1 MTDYEEDCSGLKARI
16 RDTYDVVE
24 HSIGKLGDVK
34 CKYCD
39 ALRWKRETEG
49 LCCRSGQIPAVK
61 PSEIKNEEF
70 KSLFEGVTPLSKRFL
85 KNTIGFN
92 TVFSFSSFATSKKLE
107 NAAEKAMVYKIKGA
121 IYHRTSYVR
130 PELLVGDKETR
141 GMFSDEEKF
150 SNGDVK
156 DLTRRRPNGV
166 VDNFLDLY
174 FYNSREEQIRLR
186 TYKVSKLFLE
196 APISEE
202 KKSTKSRREIE
213 EREYNENEEIIR
225 IIFNYLLENN
235 KCLRQIL
242 SEIENSRELIALH
255 IEKHKEIPQM
265 NLQLKAVENFET
277 KEHKGVYH
285 LPTSNVTV
293 GGIVNLD
300 DEHDPLLIKITSPK
314 KDSKYK
320 IRFVDHTSFF
330 YDPFQYP
337 LLIPNGDMGYTYLL
351 RSLKANKAGNEKKIS
366 PCAYY
371 ASMFMERENCFT
383 ALFQCRT
390 LFQRFVIDCY
400 VKAESNRLDYIRF
413 NQHEIRKERS
423 DILKSDSAHKGQRVL
438 LPKCFVEGPRYMKER
453 QQDAL
458 SFVSRYGSPD
468 FFITFTMNPKWK
480 ELTLYGD
487 TINVCNRPDIVS
499 RVFKLKVD
507 QLMRELLTDK
517 IFGEVSAHLYSI
529 EWQKRGLPHVH
540 ILLWMKRKVTENT
553 VSSLISAEI
562 PDKKKHPELYDIVTT
577 NMIHGPCIGYD
588 ESSVCCNGKKN
599 DRGTCQKDFPKQC
612 RSTIKFGNNGYP
624 LYRRRAVGEGGFS
637 FVKKLKG
644 QEVTIDN
651 SWVVP
656 YNPYLCLRFNSHINV
671 ECSNSIK
678 AIAYVTKYVN
688 KGCDRVLFTKTEG
701 TEEIN
706 EIKNFTDARFV
717 NSNEATWKIFRF
729 PIHSSYPPVM
739 NLDLHL
745 KDENEVFFN
754 ADSSKAD
761 IKKKRGPKSFEDLR
775 MVDGVLYG
783 TYREAVKA
791 MGLLK
796 DEETWKQTILEIINY
811 TNDRKELR
819 STYASMLVFSDLE
832 DQKDIW
838 EETKDLF
845 SSDFLYLRGLKDYN
859 DEIYLDALDDIQ
871 EQVFNCGGENIVHYG
886 LPSSRNGEKS
896 SNVIRREKAYNSK
909 ELSETVERALPLL
922 NREQK
927 ICYDKIIES
936 VGCETEN
943 KSKAFFLNAPGGT
956 GKSFLLNLLLD
967 TVRSKSKVALAVAS
981 SGIAATVLH
990 GGRTA
995 HNMFKIPLMEHNERK
1010 TCNIKH
1016 KSELARLLL
1025 MSSLIV
1031 WDEAVMANKNT
1042 ISALDITLRD
1052 LSGLD
1057 IFMGGKTFVCA
1068 GDFRQILPV
1077 RAIISPTNNDVEII
1091 NEFVYNKVIG
1101 KEVVYMSVDVGCES
1115 IEGMDVQASVFNS
1128 MDSPSIPPHKLRLKE
1143 GAIVMVMRN
1152 ICPPKIC
1159 NGTRVMVTNL
1169 RRNVIVGE
1177 ILTGVYRNTQILL
1190 PRVTLEATDT
1200 PVAFK
1205 RYQFPVKLCYAMTI
1219 NKSQGQTFEKCGVLL
1234 DSSQCFAHGQLYV
1247 ACSRV
1252 TSHDS
1257 LIVFPG
1263 YTKKGEEYELRPWVN
1278 CVYEEVFCD
1287 VDKSVSVSG
1296 CKRLNFNIGSLIVD
1310 YAPCQPLPVA
1320 PAAVNGSQLP
1330 GRCRSDIMTL
1340 FVSVTFRDLGLLG
1353 SLSDNHTDLKL
1364 TTSIAP
1370 CSLYEKLEE
1379 TKFDRPSVPLWR
1391 QLPPRSTPAANRS
1404 PSLEPTRAA
1413 ETPRTSKEVIQA
1425 TPADGAN
1432 AEEDRRRGLCEPD
1445 IGDEVLFD
1453 VHEVDEILESLW
1465 SLQLPMRISGRR
1477 RGSTNESPDRRRPR
1491 RRRRG
1496 LGSLL
1501 RFHEIDDLMDAL
1513 AEDHDTCG
1521 SLVHC
1526 VAFNCR
1532 WSMDEEE
1539 GSCWIHHVE
1548 QAGEQLTP
1556 LLSQKTVAPGD
1567 RHSRERLETPEG
1579 TESPEGQTLPPH
1591 SGGRLLPGIA
1601 PGDRPNLE
1609 AEPSQPTVE
1618 DASSLVSHKKQHQDL
1633 EAMKKPRKKLLIQ
1646 MLNSLKRFNIELPPR

>member
-1 MTDYEEDCSGLKARI
+1 
-16 RDTYDVVE
+16 
-24 HSIGKLGDVK
+24 
-34 CKYCD
+34 
-39 ALRWKRETEG
+39 
-49 LCCRSGQIPAVK
+49 
-61 PSEIKNEEF
+61 
-70 KSLFEGVTPLSKRFL
+70 
-85 KNTIGFN
+85 
-92 TVFSFSSFATSKKLE
+92 
-107 NAAEKAMVYKIKGA
+107 
-121 IYHRTSYVR
+121 
-130 PELLVGDKETR
+130 
-141 GMFSDEEKF
+141 
-150 SNGDVK
+150 
-156 DLTRRRPNGV
+156 
-166 VDNFLDLY
+166 
-174 FYNSREEQIRLR
+174 
-186 TYKVSKLFLE
+186 
-196 APISEE
+196 
-202 KKSTKSRREIE
+202 
-213 EREYNENEEIIR
+213 
-225 IIFNYLLENN
+225 
-235 KCLRQIL
+235 
-242 SEIENSRELIALH
+242 
-255 IEKHKEIPQM
+255 
-265 NLQLKAVENFET
+265 
-277 KEHKGVYH
+277 
-285 LPTSNVTV
+285 
-293 GGIVNLD
+293 
-300 DEHDPLLIKITSPK
+300 
-314 KDSKYK
+314 
-320 IRFVDHTSFF
+320 
-330 YDPFQYP
+330 
-337 LLIPNGDMGYTYLL
+337 MGYTYLL

-438 LPKCFVEGPRYMKER
+438 LPKCFVGGPRYMKER

-612 RSTIKFGNNGYP
+612 RSAIKFGNNGYP

-761 IKKKRGPKSFEDLR
+761 IKKKANRETQLTAFFKLCSVNEYAATLTYNEVAAYFKYSIPKSCWEERKGNTHAIGRIRAVTNKTVELFYMRMLLTHKRGPKSFEDLR

-819 STYASMLVFSDLE
+819 STYASMLMFSDLE

-845 SSDFLYLRGLKDYN
+845 SN
-859 DEIYLDALDDIQ
+859 
-871 EQVFNCGGENIVHYG
+871 
-886 LPSSRNGEKS
+886 
-896 SNVIRREKAYNSK
+896 
-909 ELSETVERALPLL
+909 
-922 NREQK
+922 
-927 ICYDKIIES
+927 
-936 VGCETEN
+936 
-943 KSKAFFLNAPGGT
+943 
-956 GKSFLLNLLLD
+956 

-1101 KEVVYMSVDVGCES
+1101 KEVVCMSVDVGCES

-1169 RRNVIVGE
+1169 RRNVIVGK

-1287 VDKSVSVSG
+1287 VDK
-1296 CKRLNFNIGSLIVD
+1296 K
-1310 YAPCQPLPVA
+1310 
-1320 PAAVNGSQLP
+1320 
-1330 GRCRSDIMTL
+1330 
-1340 FVSVTFRDLGLLG
+1340 
-1353 SLSDNHTDLKL
+1353 
-1364 TTSIAP
+1364 
-1370 CSLYEKLEE
+1370 
-1379 TKFDRPSVPLWR
+1379 VP
-1391 QLPPRSTPAANRS
+1391 
-1404 PSLEPTRAA
+1404 
-1413 ETPRTSKEVIQA
+1413 
-1425 TPADGAN
+1425 
-1432 AEEDRRRGLCEPD
+1432 
-1445 IGDEVLFD
+1445 F
-1453 VHEVDEILESLW
+1453 
-1465 SLQLPMRISGRR
+1465 
-1477 RGSTNESPDRRRPR
+1477 
-1491 RRRRG
+1491 
-1496 LGSLL
+1496 
-1501 RFHEIDDLMDAL
+1501 
-1513 AEDHDTCG
+1513 
-1521 SLVHC
+1521 
-1526 VAFNCR
+1526 
-1532 WSMDEEE
+1532 
-1539 GSCWIHHVE
+1539 
-1548 QAGEQLTP
+1548 
-1556 LLSQKTVAPGD
+1556 
-1567 RHSRERLETPEG
+1567 
-1579 TESPEGQTLPPH
+1579 
-1591 SGGRLLPGIA
+1591 
-1601 PGDRPNLE
+1601 
-1609 AEPSQPTVE
+1609 
-1618 DASSLVSHKKQHQDL
+1618 AS
-1633 EAMKKPRKKLLIQ
+1633 EF
-1646 MLNSLKRFNIELPPR
+1646 RFNLYKLVPFPMQVNNSIFELDTPVIDPLNYILSLDNLTE

>member
-141 GMFSDEEKF
+141 GVF
-150 SNGDVK
+150 G
-156 DLTRRRPNGV
+156 RR
-166 VDNFLDLY
+166 
-174 FYNSREEQIRLR
+174 
-186 TYKVSKLFLE
+186 KV
-196 APISEE
+196 
-202 KKSTKSRREIE
+202 
-213 EREYNENEEIIR
+213 
-225 IIFNYLLENN
+225 
-235 KCLRQIL
+235 
-242 SEIENSRELIALH
+242 
-255 IEKHKEIPQM
+255 
-265 NLQLKAVENFET
+265 
-277 KEHKGVYH
+277 
-285 LPTSNVTV
+285 
-293 GGIVNLD
+293 
-300 DEHDPLLIKITSPK
+300 
-314 KDSKYK
+314 
-320 IRFVDHTSFF
+320 
-330 YDPFQYP
+330 
-337 LLIPNGDMGYTYLL
+337 
-351 RSLKANKAGNEKKIS
+351 
-366 PCAYY
+366 
-371 ASMFMERENCFT
+371 
-383 ALFQCRT
+383 
-390 LFQRFVIDCY
+390 FQR
-400 VKAESNRLDYIRF
+400 
-413 NQHEIRKERS
+413 
-423 DILKSDSAHKGQRVL
+423 
-438 LPKCFVEGPRYMKER
+438 R
-453 QQDAL
+453 Q
-458 SFVSRYGSPD
+458 
-468 FFITFTMNPKWK
+468 
-480 ELTLYGD
+480 
-487 TINVCNRPDIVS
+487 
-499 RVFKLKVD
+499 
-507 QLMRELLTDK
+507 
-517 IFGEVSAHLYSI
+517 
-529 EWQKRGLPHVH
+529 
-540 ILLWMKRKVTENT
+540 
-553 VSSLISAEI
+553 
-562 PDKKKHPELYDIVTT
+562 
-577 NMIHGPCIGYD
+577 
-588 ESSVCCNGKKN
+588 
-599 DRGTCQKDFPKQC
+599 
-612 RSTIKFGNNGYP
+612 
-624 LYRRRAVGEGGFS
+624 
-637 FVKKLKG
+637 
-644 QEVTIDN
+644 
-651 SWVVP
+651 
-656 YNPYLCLRFNSHINV
+656 
-671 ECSNSIK
+671 CSNSIK

-761 IKKKRGPKSFEDLR
+761 IKKKANRDTQLTAFIKLCSVNEYAATLTYNEVAAYFKYSIPKSCWEERKGNTHAIGRIRAVMNKTVELFYMRMLLTHKRGPKSFEDLR

-845 SSDFLYLRGLKDYN
+845 SN
-859 DEIYLDALDDIQ
+859 
-871 EQVFNCGGENIVHYG
+871 
-886 LPSSRNGEKS
+886 
-896 SNVIRREKAYNSK
+896 
-909 ELSETVERALPLL
+909 
-922 NREQK
+922 
-927 ICYDKIIES
+927 
-936 VGCETEN
+936 
-943 KSKAFFLNAPGGT
+943 
-956 GKSFLLNLLLD
+956 

-1169 RRNVIVGE
+1169 RRNVIVGK

-1263 YTKKGEEYELRPWVN
+1263 YTKKGEEYELRPWDTRRGTRSIHSQHITF
-1278 CVYEEVFCD
+1278 CVRE
-1287 VDKSVSVSG
+1287 
-1296 CKRLNFNIGSLIVD
+1296 N
-1310 YAPCQPLPVA
+1310 
-1320 PAAVNGSQLP
+1320 
-1330 GRCRSDIMTL
+1330 
-1340 FVSVTFRDLGLLG
+1340 
-1353 SLSDNHTDLKL
+1353 
-1364 TTSIAP
+1364 
-1370 CSLYEKLEE
+1370 
-1379 TKFDRPSVPLWR
+1379 
-1391 QLPPRSTPAANRS
+1391 
-1404 PSLEPTRAA
+1404 
-1413 ETPRTSKEVIQA
+1413 
-1425 TPADGAN
+1425 
-1432 AEEDRRRGLCEPD
+1432 RRRSSCDDLTRRTLRRRE
-1445 IGDEVLFD
+1445 L
-1453 VHEVDEILESLW
+1453 LES
-1465 SLQLPMRISGRR
+1465 
-1477 RGSTNESPDRRRPR
+1477 RGN
-1491 RRRRG
+1491 
-1496 LGSLL
+1496 
-1501 RFHEIDDLMDAL
+1501 
-1513 AEDHDTCG
+1513 
-1521 SLVHC
+1521 
-1526 VAFNCR
+1526 
-1532 WSMDEEE
+1532 
-1539 GSCWIHHVE
+1539 
-1548 QAGEQLTP
+1548 
-1556 LLSQKTVAPGD
+1556 
-1567 RHSRERLETPEG
+1567 
-1579 TESPEGQTLPPH
+1579 
-1591 SGGRLLPGIA
+1591 GG
-1601 PGDRPNLE
+1601 
-1609 AEPSQPTVE
+1609 
-1618 DASSLVSHKKQHQDL
+1618 
-1633 EAMKKPRKKLLIQ
+1633 
-1646 MLNSLKRFNIELPPR
+1646 

>member
-438 LPKCFVEGPRYMKER
+438 LPKCFVGGARYMKER

-845 SSDFLYLRGLKDYN
+845 SN
-859 DEIYLDALDDIQ
+859 
-871 EQVFNCGGENIVHYG
+871 
-886 LPSSRNGEKS
+886 
-896 SNVIRREKAYNSK
+896 
-909 ELSETVERALPLL
+909 
-922 NREQK
+922 
-927 ICYDKIIES
+927 
-936 VGCETEN
+936 
-943 KSKAFFLNAPGGT
+943 
-956 GKSFLLNLLLD
+956 

-1169 RRNVIVGE
+1169 RRNVIVGK

-1287 VDKSVSVSG
+1287 VDK
-1296 CKRLNFNIGSLIVD
+1296 R
-1310 YAPCQPLPVA
+1310 
-1320 PAAVNGSQLP
+1320 
-1330 GRCRSDIMTL
+1330 
-1340 FVSVTFRDLGLLG
+1340 
-1353 SLSDNHTDLKL
+1353 
-1364 TTSIAP
+1364 
-1370 CSLYEKLEE
+1370 
-1379 TKFDRPSVPLWR
+1379 
-1391 QLPPRSTPAANRS
+1391 
-1404 PSLEPTRAA
+1404 
-1413 ETPRTSKEVIQA
+1413 
-1425 TPADGAN
+1425 
-1432 AEEDRRRGLCEPD
+1432 
-1445 IGDEVLFD
+1445 
-1453 VHEVDEILESLW
+1453 ILESC
-1465 SLQLPMRISGRR
+1465 
-1477 RGSTNESPDRRRPR
+1477 T
-1491 RRRRG
+1491 
-1496 LGSLL
+1496 
-1501 RFHEIDDLMDAL
+1501 
-1513 AEDHDTCG
+1513 
-1521 SLVHC
+1521 
-1526 VAFNCR
+1526 
-1532 WSMDEEE
+1532 
-1539 GSCWIHHVE
+1539 
-1548 QAGEQLTP
+1548 AG
-1556 LLSQKTVAPGD
+1556 
-1567 RHSRERLETPEG
+1567 
-1579 TESPEGQTLPPH
+1579 
-1591 SGGRLLPGIA
+1591 
-1601 PGDRPNLE
+1601 
-1609 AEPSQPTVE
+1609 
-1618 DASSLVSHKKQHQDL
+1618 
-1633 EAMKKPRKKLLIQ
+1633 
-1646 MLNSLKRFNIELPPR
+1646 

>member
-1 MTDYEEDCSGLKARI
+1 MTDYEEDCNGLKARI

-351 RSLKANKAGNEKKIS
+351 RSLKANKSGNEKKIS

-438 LPKCFVEGPRYMKER
+438 LPKCFVGGPRYMKER

-706 EIKNFTDARFV
+706 EIKNFTEARFV

-871 EQVFNCGGENIVHYG
+871 EQ
-886 LPSSRNGEKS
+886 
-896 SNVIRREKAYNSK
+896 
-909 ELSETVERALPLL
+909 
-922 NREQK
+922 
-927 ICYDKIIES
+927 
-936 VGCETEN
+936 
-943 KSKAFFLNAPGGT
+943 
-956 GKSFLLNLLLD
+956 
-967 TVRSKSKVALAVAS
+967 
-981 SGIAATVLH
+981 
-990 GGRTA
+990 
-995 HNMFKIPLMEHNERK
+995 
-1010 TCNIKH
+1010 
-1016 KSELARLLL
+1016 
-1025 MSSLIV
+1025 
-1031 WDEAVMANKNT
+1031 
-1042 ISALDITLRD
+1042 
-1052 LSGLD
+1052 
-1057 IFMGGKTFVCA
+1057 
-1068 GDFRQILPV
+1068 

-1115 IEGMDVQASVFNS
+1115 IEGMDVQA
-1128 MDSPSIPPHKLRLKE
+1128 
-1143 GAIVMVMRN
+1143 
-1152 ICPPKIC
+1152 
-1159 NGTRVMVTNL
+1159 
-1169 RRNVIVGE
+1169 
-1177 ILTGVYRNTQILL
+1177 NTQILL

-1205 RYQFPVKLCYAMTI
+1205 RYQFAFKLCYAMTL
-1219 NKSQGQTFEKCGVLL
+1219 NKSQGQTFEKCGINHFKKTLGF
-1234 DSSQCFAHGQLYV
+1234 QENAHEDLE
-1247 ACSRV
+1247 
-1252 TSHDS
+1252 
-1257 LIVFPG
+1257 
-1263 YTKKGEEYELRPWVN
+1263 KEYLQKFV
-1278 CVYEEVFCD
+1278 
-1287 VDKSVSVSG
+1287 
-1296 CKRLNFNIGSLIVD
+1296 KRLKTQKEELF
-1310 YAPCQPLPVA
+1310 AEVA
-1320 PAAVNGSQLP
+1320 QLRSQ
-1330 GRCRSDIMTL
+1330 
-1340 FVSVTFRDLGLLG
+1340 
-1353 SLSDNHTDLKL
+1353 
-1364 TTSIAP
+1364 
-1370 CSLYEKLEE
+1370 
-1379 TKFDRPSVPLWR
+1379 
-1391 QLPPRSTPAANRS
+1391 
-1404 PSLEPTRAA
+1404 
-1413 ETPRTSKEVIQA
+1413 
-1425 TPADGAN
+1425 
-1432 AEEDRRRGLCEPD
+1432 
-1445 IGDEVLFD
+1445 
-1453 VHEVDEILESLW
+1453 
-1465 SLQLPMRISGRR
+1465 MRK
-1477 RGSTNESPDRRRPR
+1477 
-1491 RRRRG
+1491 
-1496 LGSLL
+1496 
-1501 RFHEIDDLMDAL
+1501 AQ
-1513 AEDHDTCG
+1513 
-1521 SLVHC
+1521 
-1526 VAFNCR
+1526 
-1532 WSMDEEE
+1532 
-1539 GSCWIHHVE
+1539 GSC
-1548 QAGEQLTP
+1548 
-1556 LLSQKTVAPGD
+1556 
-1567 RHSRERLETPEG
+1567 
-1579 TESPEGQTLPPH
+1579 
-1591 SGGRLLPGIA
+1591 
-1601 PGDRPNLE
+1601 
-1609 AEPSQPTVE
+1609 
-1618 DASSLVSHKKQHQDL
+1618 
-1633 EAMKKPRKKLLIQ
+1633 
-1646 MLNSLKRFNIELPPR
+1646 

>member
-1 MTDYEEDCSGLKARI
+1 MSILFMLANLCLHPAAHATSNSTCREGKIKLEMTDYEEDCSGLKARI

-49 LCCRSGQIPAVK
+49 LCCRLGQIPAVK

-130 PELLVGDKETR
+130 PELLVGDKEAR

-186 TYKVSKLFLE
+186 TYKVSELFLE

-337 LLIPNGDMGYTYLL
+337 LLIHNEDMGYTYLL

-438 LPKCFVEGPRYMKER
+438 LSKCFVGGPRYMKER

-458 SFVSRYGSPD
+458 TFVSRYGSPD

-845 SSDFLYLRGLKDYN
+845 SN
-859 DEIYLDALDDIQ
+859 
-871 EQVFNCGGENIVHYG
+871 
-886 LPSSRNGEKS
+886 
-896 SNVIRREKAYNSK
+896 
-909 ELSETVERALPLL
+909 
-922 NREQK
+922 
-927 ICYDKIIES
+927 
-936 VGCETEN
+936 
-943 KSKAFFLNAPGGT
+943 
-956 GKSFLLNLLLD
+956 

-1031 WDEAVMANKNT
+1031 WDEAEMANKNT

-1101 KEVVYMSVDVGCES
+1101 KEVVYMSVDVGC
-1115 IEGMDVQASVFNS
+1115 
-1128 MDSPSIPPHKLRLKE
+1128 
-1143 GAIVMVMRN
+1143 
-1152 ICPPKIC
+1152 
-1159 NGTRVMVTNL
+1159 
-1169 RRNVIVGE
+1169 
-1177 ILTGVYRNTQILL
+1177 
-1190 PRVTLEATDT
+1190 
-1200 PVAFK
+1200 
-1205 RYQFPVKLCYAMTI
+1205 
-1219 NKSQGQTFEKCGVLL
+1219 
-1234 DSSQCFAHGQLYV
+1234 
-1247 ACSRV
+1247 
-1252 TSHDS
+1252 
-1257 LIVFPG
+1257 
-1263 YTKKGEEYELRPWVN
+1263 
-1278 CVYEEVFCD
+1278 
-1287 VDKSVSVSG
+1287 
-1296 CKRLNFNIGSLIVD
+1296 
-1310 YAPCQPLPVA
+1310 
-1320 PAAVNGSQLP
+1320 
-1330 GRCRSDIMTL
+1330 
-1340 FVSVTFRDLGLLG
+1340 
-1353 SLSDNHTDLKL
+1353 
-1364 TTSIAP
+1364 
-1370 CSLYEKLEE
+1370 
-1379 TKFDRPSVPLWR
+1379 
-1391 QLPPRSTPAANRS
+1391 
-1404 PSLEPTRAA
+1404 
-1413 ETPRTSKEVIQA
+1413 
-1425 TPADGAN
+1425 
-1432 AEEDRRRGLCEPD
+1432 
-1445 IGDEVLFD
+1445 
-1453 VHEVDEILESLW
+1453 
-1465 SLQLPMRISGRR
+1465 
-1477 RGSTNESPDRRRPR
+1477 
-1491 RRRRG
+1491 
-1496 LGSLL
+1496 
-1501 RFHEIDDLMDAL
+1501 
-1513 AEDHDTCG
+1513 
-1521 SLVHC
+1521 
-1526 VAFNCR
+1526 
-1532 WSMDEEE
+1532 
-1539 GSCWIHHVE
+1539 
-1548 QAGEQLTP
+1548 
-1556 LLSQKTVAPGD
+1556 
-1567 RHSRERLETPEG
+1567 
-1579 TESPEGQTLPPH
+1579 
-1591 SGGRLLPGIA
+1591 
-1601 PGDRPNLE
+1601 
-1609 AEPSQPTVE
+1609 
-1618 DASSLVSHKKQHQDL
+1618 
-1633 EAMKKPRKKLLIQ
+1633 
-1646 MLNSLKRFNIELPPR
+1646 

>member
-1 MTDYEEDCSGLKARI
+1 MTDYEE
-16 RDTYDVVE
+16 DTYDVVE

-39 ALRWKRETEG
+39 ALRWKRET
-49 LCCRSGQIPAVK
+49 
-61 PSEIKNEEF
+61 EIKNEEF

-141 GMFSDEEKF
+141 
-150 SNGDVK
+150 
-156 DLTRRRPNGV
+156 
-166 VDNFLDLY
+166 
-174 FYNSREEQIRLR
+174 
-186 TYKVSKLFLE
+186 
-196 APISEE
+196 
-202 KKSTKSRREIE
+202 
-213 EREYNENEEIIR
+213 
-225 IIFNYLLENN
+225 
-235 KCLRQIL
+235 
-242 SEIENSRELIALH
+242 ENSRELIALH

-400 VKAESNRLDYIRF
+400 VKAESNRLYYIRF

-438 LPKCFVEGPRYMKER
+438 LPKCFVGGPRYMKER

-553 VSSLISAEI
+553 VSSLIFAEI

-678 AIAYVTKYVN
+678 AIAYITKYVN

-845 SSDFLYLRGLKDYN
+845 SN
-859 DEIYLDALDDIQ
+859 
-871 EQVFNCGGENIVHYG
+871 
-886 LPSSRNGEKS
+886 
-896 SNVIRREKAYNSK
+896 
-909 ELSETVERALPLL
+909 
-922 NREQK
+922 
-927 ICYDKIIES
+927 
-936 VGCETEN
+936 
-943 KSKAFFLNAPGGT
+943 
-956 GKSFLLNLLLD
+956 

-1169 RRNVIVGE
+1169 RRNVIVGK

-1200 PVAFK
+1200 HVAFK

-1219 NKSQGQTFEKCGVLL
+1219 NKSQGQTFEKYGVLL
-1234 DSSQCFAHGQLYV
+1234 DSSLYV

-1263 YTKKGEEYELRPWVN
+1263 YTKKGEEYELRPWDTRRGTRSIHSQHITF
-1278 CVYEEVFCD
+1278 CVRE
-1287 VDKSVSVSG
+1287 
-1296 CKRLNFNIGSLIVD
+1296 N
-1310 YAPCQPLPVA
+1310 
-1320 PAAVNGSQLP
+1320 
-1330 GRCRSDIMTL
+1330 
-1340 FVSVTFRDLGLLG
+1340 
-1353 SLSDNHTDLKL
+1353 
-1364 TTSIAP
+1364 
-1370 CSLYEKLEE
+1370 
-1379 TKFDRPSVPLWR
+1379 
-1391 QLPPRSTPAANRS
+1391 
-1404 PSLEPTRAA
+1404 
-1413 ETPRTSKEVIQA
+1413 
-1425 TPADGAN
+1425 
-1432 AEEDRRRGLCEPD
+1432 RRRSSCDDLTRRILRRRE
-1445 IGDEVLFD
+1445 L
-1453 VHEVDEILESLW
+1453 LES
-1465 SLQLPMRISGRR
+1465 
-1477 RGSTNESPDRRRPR
+1477 RGN
-1491 RRRRG
+1491 
-1496 LGSLL
+1496 
-1501 RFHEIDDLMDAL
+1501 
-1513 AEDHDTCG
+1513 
-1521 SLVHC
+1521 
-1526 VAFNCR
+1526 
-1532 WSMDEEE
+1532 
-1539 GSCWIHHVE
+1539 
-1548 QAGEQLTP
+1548 
-1556 LLSQKTVAPGD
+1556 
-1567 RHSRERLETPEG
+1567 
-1579 TESPEGQTLPPH
+1579 
-1591 SGGRLLPGIA
+1591 GG
-1601 PGDRPNLE
+1601 
-1609 AEPSQPTVE
+1609 
-1618 DASSLVSHKKQHQDL
+1618 
-1633 EAMKKPRKKLLIQ
+1633 
-1646 MLNSLKRFNIELPPR
+1646 

>member
-1 MTDYEEDCSGLKARI
+1 
-16 RDTYDVVE
+16 
-24 HSIGKLGDVK
+24 
-34 CKYCD
+34 
-39 ALRWKRETEG
+39 
-49 LCCRSGQIPAVK
+49 
-61 PSEIKNEEF
+61 
-70 KSLFEGVTPLSKRFL
+70 
-85 KNTIGFN
+85 
-92 TVFSFSSFATSKKLE
+92 
-107 NAAEKAMVYKIKGA
+107 
-121 IYHRTSYVR
+121 
-130 PELLVGDKETR
+130 
-141 GMFSDEEKF
+141 
-150 SNGDVK
+150 
-156 DLTRRRPNGV
+156 
-166 VDNFLDLY
+166 
-174 FYNSREEQIRLR
+174 
-186 TYKVSKLFLE
+186 
-196 APISEE
+196 
-202 KKSTKSRREIE
+202 
-213 EREYNENEEIIR
+213 
-225 IIFNYLLENN
+225 
-235 KCLRQIL
+235 
-242 SEIENSRELIALH
+242 
-255 IEKHKEIPQM
+255 
-265 NLQLKAVENFET
+265 
-277 KEHKGVYH
+277 
-285 LPTSNVTV
+285 
-293 GGIVNLD
+293 
-300 DEHDPLLIKITSPK
+300 
-314 KDSKYK
+314 
-320 IRFVDHTSFF
+320 
-330 YDPFQYP
+330 
-337 LLIPNGDMGYTYLL
+337 
-351 RSLKANKAGNEKKIS
+351 
-366 PCAYY
+366 
-371 ASMFMERENCFT
+371 
-383 ALFQCRT
+383 
-390 LFQRFVIDCY
+390 
-400 VKAESNRLDYIRF
+400 
-413 NQHEIRKERS
+413 
-423 DILKSDSAHKGQRVL
+423 
-438 LPKCFVEGPRYMKER
+438 
-453 QQDAL
+453 
-458 SFVSRYGSPD
+458 
-468 FFITFTMNPKWK
+468 MNPKWK

-540 ILLWMKRKVTENT
+540 IPLWMKRKVTENT

-671 ECSNSIK
+671 ERSNSIK

-706 EIKNFTDARFV
+706 EIKNLTDARFV

-871 EQVFNCGGENIVHYG
+871 EQVFNY
-886 LPSSRNGEKS
+886 
-896 SNVIRREKAYNSK
+896 
-909 ELSETVERALPLL
+909 
-922 NREQK
+922 
-927 ICYDKIIES
+927 
-936 VGCETEN
+936 
-943 KSKAFFLNAPGGT
+943 
-956 GKSFLLNLLLD
+956 

-1169 RRNVIVGE
+1169 RRNVIVGK

-1234 DSSQCFAHGQLYV
+1234 DSSQCFAHGQLYDLIFEDNSET
-1247 ACSRV
+1247 SRIPEEEPDQ
-1252 TSHDS
+1252 S
-1257 LIVFPG
+1257 IVSISRSVFEK
-1263 YTKKGEEYELRPWVN
+1263 T
-1278 CVYEEVFCD
+1278 EEV
-1287 VDKSVSVSG
+1287 
-1296 CKRLNFNIGSLIVD
+1296 
-1310 YAPCQPLPVA
+1310 
-1320 PAAVNGSQLP
+1320 AA
-1330 GRCRSDIMTL
+1330 RRTL
-1340 FVSVTFRDLGLLG
+1340 
-1353 SLSDNHTDLKL
+1353 
-1364 TTSIAP
+1364 
-1370 CSLYEKLEE
+1370 
-1379 TKFDRPSVPLWR
+1379 
-1391 QLPPRSTPAANRS
+1391 
-1404 PSLEPTRAA
+1404 TR
-1413 ETPRTSKEVIQA
+1413 RTL
-1425 TPADGAN
+1425 
-1432 AEEDRRRGLCEPD
+1432 RRREL
-1445 IGDEVLFD
+1445 
-1453 VHEVDEILESLW
+1453 LES
-1465 SLQLPMRISGRR
+1465 
-1477 RGSTNESPDRRRPR
+1477 RGN
-1491 RRRRG
+1491 
-1496 LGSLL
+1496 
-1501 RFHEIDDLMDAL
+1501 
-1513 AEDHDTCG
+1513 
-1521 SLVHC
+1521 
-1526 VAFNCR
+1526 
-1532 WSMDEEE
+1532 
-1539 GSCWIHHVE
+1539 
-1548 QAGEQLTP
+1548 
-1556 LLSQKTVAPGD
+1556 
-1567 RHSRERLETPEG
+1567 
-1579 TESPEGQTLPPH
+1579 
-1591 SGGRLLPGIA
+1591 GG
-1601 PGDRPNLE
+1601 
-1609 AEPSQPTVE
+1609 
-1618 DASSLVSHKKQHQDL
+1618 
-1633 EAMKKPRKKLLIQ
+1633 
-1646 MLNSLKRFNIELPPR
+1646 

>member
-1 MTDYEEDCSGLKARI
+1 
-16 RDTYDVVE
+16 
-24 HSIGKLGDVK
+24 
-34 CKYCD
+34 
-39 ALRWKRETEG
+39 
-49 LCCRSGQIPAVK
+49 
-61 PSEIKNEEF
+61 
-70 KSLFEGVTPLSKRFL
+70 
-85 KNTIGFN
+85 
-92 TVFSFSSFATSKKLE
+92 
-107 NAAEKAMVYKIKGA
+107 
-121 IYHRTSYVR
+121 
-130 PELLVGDKETR
+130 
-141 GMFSDEEKF
+141 
-150 SNGDVK
+150 
-156 DLTRRRPNGV
+156 
-166 VDNFLDLY
+166 
-174 FYNSREEQIRLR
+174 
-186 TYKVSKLFLE
+186 
-196 APISEE
+196 
-202 KKSTKSRREIE
+202 
-213 EREYNENEEIIR
+213 
-225 IIFNYLLENN
+225 
-235 KCLRQIL
+235 
-242 SEIENSRELIALH
+242 
-255 IEKHKEIPQM
+255 
-265 NLQLKAVENFET
+265 
-277 KEHKGVYH
+277 
-285 LPTSNVTV
+285 
-293 GGIVNLD
+293 
-300 DEHDPLLIKITSPK
+300 
-314 KDSKYK
+314 
-320 IRFVDHTSFF
+320 
-330 YDPFQYP
+330 
-337 LLIPNGDMGYTYLL
+337 MGYTYLL

-390 LFQRFVIDCY
+390 LFHRFVIDCY

-438 LPKCFVEGPRYMKER
+438 LPKCFVGGPRYMKER

-775 MVDGVLYG
+775 MVDGVFYG

-871 EQVFNCGGENIVHYG
+871 EQVFNY
-886 LPSSRNGEKS
+886 
-896 SNVIRREKAYNSK
+896 
-909 ELSETVERALPLL
+909 
-922 NREQK
+922 
-927 ICYDKIIES
+927 
-936 VGCETEN
+936 
-943 KSKAFFLNAPGGT
+943 
-956 GKSFLLNLLLD
+956 

-1101 KEVVYMSVDVGCES
+1101 KEVVYTSVDVGCES

-1169 RRNVIVGE
+1169 RRNVIVGK

-1234 DSSQCFAHGQLYV
+1234 DSSHELTGSVTRGHTKRIHKQCPRLDIRKFTF
-1247 ACSRV
+1247 CSRV
-1252 TSHDS
+1252 VNNWNS
-1257 LIVFPG
+1257 LPDHVIKLATDIISKNESFG
-1263 YTKKGEEYELRPWVN
+1263 DLTKASFDRKRKSTLR
-1278 CVYEEVFCD
+1278 
-1287 VDKSVSVSG
+1287 VSSAGPSG
-1296 CKRLNFNIGSLIVD
+1296 RG
-1310 YAPCQPLPVA
+1310 
-1320 PAAVNGSQLP
+1320 
-1330 GRCRSDIMTL
+1330 
-1340 FVSVTFRDLGLLG
+1340 SVT
-1353 SLSDNHTDLKL
+1353 L
-1364 TTSIAP
+1364 TTN
-1370 CSLYEKLEE
+1370 Y
-1379 TKFDRPSVPLWR
+1379 
-1391 QLPPRSTPAANRS
+1391 
-1404 PSLEPTRAA
+1404 
-1413 ETPRTSKEVIQA
+1413 
-1425 TPADGAN
+1425 
-1432 AEEDRRRGLCEPD
+1432 
-1445 IGDEVLFD
+1445 
-1453 VHEVDEILESLW
+1453 
-1465 SLQLPMRISGRR
+1465 
-1477 RGSTNESPDRRRPR
+1477 
-1491 RRRRG
+1491 
-1496 LGSLL
+1496 
-1501 RFHEIDDLMDAL
+1501 
-1513 AEDHDTCG
+1513 
-1521 SLVHC
+1521 
-1526 VAFNCR
+1526 
-1532 WSMDEEE
+1532 
-1539 GSCWIHHVE
+1539 
-1548 QAGEQLTP
+1548 
-1556 LLSQKTVAPGD
+1556 
-1567 RHSRERLETPEG
+1567 
-1579 TESPEGQTLPPH
+1579 
-1591 SGGRLLPGIA
+1591 
-1601 PGDRPNLE
+1601 
-1609 AEPSQPTVE
+1609 
-1618 DASSLVSHKKQHQDL
+1618 AS
-1633 EAMKKPRKKLLIQ
+1633 
-1646 MLNSLKRFNIELPPR
+1646 

>member
-1 MTDYEEDCSGLKARI
+1 MLVTEEDKKLLEKVREEKKEHWEGGIKLEMTDYEEDCSGLKARI

-400 VKAESNRLDYIRF
+400 V
-413 NQHEIRKERS
+413 
-423 DILKSDSAHKGQRVL
+423 
-438 LPKCFVEGPRYMKER
+438 
-453 QQDAL
+453 
-458 SFVSRYGSPD
+458 
-468 FFITFTMNPKWK
+468 
-480 ELTLYGD
+480 
-487 TINVCNRPDIVS
+487 
-499 RVFKLKVD
+499 D

-540 ILLWMKRKVTENT
+540 IL
-553 VSSLISAEI
+553 LISAEI

-688 KGCDRVLFTKTEG
+688 KGCDRVLFTKIEG

-845 SSDFLYLRGLKDYN
+845 SN
-859 DEIYLDALDDIQ
+859 
-871 EQVFNCGGENIVHYG
+871 
-886 LPSSRNGEKS
+886 
-896 SNVIRREKAYNSK
+896 
-909 ELSETVERALPLL
+909 
-922 NREQK
+922 
-927 ICYDKIIES
+927 
-936 VGCETEN
+936 
-943 KSKAFFLNAPGGT
+943 
-956 GKSFLLNLLLD
+956 

-1169 RRNVIVGE
+1169 RRNVIVGK

-1200 PVAFK
+1200 PAAFK

-1263 YTKKGEEYELRPWVN
+1263 YTKKGEEYELRPWILGAFRI
-1278 CVYEEVFCD
+1278 C
-1287 VDKSVSVSG
+1287 SSHG
-1296 CKRLNFNIGSLIVD
+1296 
-1310 YAPCQPLPVA
+1310 P
-1320 PAAVNGSQLP
+1320 
-1330 GRCRSDIMTL
+1330 
-1340 FVSVTFRDLGLLG
+1340 RDLKGLTSVEGGALRVHLECPPQCGRKCDKTSWPLG
-1353 SLSDNHTDLKL
+1353 ARGT
-1364 TTSIAP
+1364 
-1370 CSLYEKLEE
+1370 LY
-1379 TKFDRPSVPLWR
+1379 
-1391 QLPPRSTPAANRS
+1391 
-1404 PSLEPTRAA
+1404 TR
-1413 ETPRTSKEVIQA
+1413 
-1425 TPADGAN
+1425 
-1432 AEEDRRRGLCEPD
+1432 
-1445 IGDEVLFD
+1445 GD
-1453 VHEVDEILESLW
+1453 DEYNGKA
-1465 SLQLPMRISGRR
+1465 GR
-1477 RGSTNESPDRRRPR
+1477 
-1491 RRRRG
+1491 
-1496 LGSLL
+1496 
-1501 RFHEIDDLMDAL
+1501 
-1513 AEDHDTCG
+1513 
-1521 SLVHC
+1521 
-1526 VAFNCR
+1526 
-1532 WSMDEEE
+1532 
-1539 GSCWIHHVE
+1539 
-1548 QAGEQLTP
+1548 
-1556 LLSQKTVAPGD
+1556 K
-1567 RHSRERLETPEG
+1567 
-1579 TESPEGQTLPPH
+1579 GQQ
-1591 SGGRLLPGIA
+1591 
-1601 PGDRPNLE
+1601 E
-1609 AEPSQPTVE
+1609 A
-1618 DASSLVSHKKQHQDL
+1618 KDL
-1633 EAMKKPRKKLLIQ
+1633 EDVRT
-1646 MLNSLKRFNIELPPR
+1646 